1 MHGSRKKD
9 NQNGLTKKKKVMKGK
24 ILMAAAIL
32 GTIASMN
39 ACKQKAQRADDN
51 SLKVET
57 RQDVRDNRRT
67 EKVISDQLSFCESI
81 YPTNGKLLISNYGGS
96 KMDPM
101 NTNGQGYIVSYQNDS
116 TVILIPADGTLSAP
130 KGMYSN
136 NDYLFVSDGNK
147 IVVYDTDKPRDKPQV
162 IRFPQ
167 GDMNITNLVADGNTL
182 YATVANTGNIYAID
196 IADMDKMNTVRPKLF
211 AQVPGANDA
220 IIQNDVMYI
229 TSAPAKGD
237 ATAENVIYYI
247 SDFDQPVPQKFIT
260 DAGQYY
266 SITMSPDNNTMYV
279 TNWSPSGIAKIN
291 MDTKAIDYMVL
302 DTPIKNATDIAF
314 MDDILYVADPS
325 NSQVVAIT
333 NP

>member
-1 MHGSRKKD
+1 M
-9 NQNGLTKKKKVMKGK
+9 KKVMKRK

-32 GTIASMN
+32 GTIGLMN

-57 RQDVRDNRRT
+57 RQDVKDNRRT
-67 EKVISDQLSFCESI
+67 ERAISNQLGYCESI
-81 YPTNGKLLISNYGGS
+81 YPDGNKLLIANYGAS
-96 KMDPM
+96 QNDPL

-116 TVILIPADGTLSAP
+116 TVILIPADGNLSAP
-130 KGMYSN
+130 KGMYAN
-136 NDYLFVSDGNK
+136 NDYLFVSDVNK
-147 IVVYDTDKPRDKPQV
+147 ILVYNMDEPRTKPQV
-162 IRFPQ
+162 IRFPKA
-167 GDMNITNLVADGNTL
+167 DTNITNLVADGNTL

-196 IADMDKMNTVRPKLF
+196 IANMDKLNAAQPRLF

-247 SDFDQPVPQKFIT
+247 SDFDQPVPQKFINE
-260 DAGQYY
+260 AGQYY
-266 SITMSPDNNTMYV
+266 SITMSPDNQTMYV

-302 DTPIKNATDIAF
+302 DTPIKNATDLAF
-314 MDDILYVADPS
+314 MDDVLYVADPS
-325 NSQVVAIT
+325 NNQVIAVT